1 MHLVLRPPSRGT
13 LTNSPQATTC
23 VAGLVTP
30 AVAAELAQD
39 ATSHKCAVTGKKPDG
54 KSMMMVGTATFKSRP
69 DVMKDMKDM
78 SECKVL

>member
-1 MHLVLRPPSRGT
+1 M
-13 LTNSPQATTC
+13 
-23 VAGLVTP
+23 
-30 AVAAELAQD
+30 
-39 ATSHKCAVTGKKPDG
+39 AVTGKKPDG